1 MGVMERGLRASK
13 PLVDGDE
20 HTLVPET
27 GRRHPV
33 TLDPR
38 GQAARQSPGRTALSV
53 ATIRRLTQGRGSP
66 PRSDL
71 PHYAL

>member
-27 GRRHPV
+27 GRCHPM
-33 TLDPR
+33 T
-38 GQAARQSPGRTALSV
+38 
-53 ATIRRLTQGRGSP
+53 
-66 PRSDL
+66 
-71 PHYAL
+71 